1 MPEPTIPA
9 DIRALYEE
17 HDALRAI
24 VEDPFATEM
33 SKRRA
38 LRECWDV
45 EDALERRQA

>member
-1 MPEPTIPA
+1 MSGIPA
-9 DIRALYEE
+9 EIQALYDE
-17 HDALRAI
+17 HDRLRAI

-45 EDALERRQA
+45 EDALERKQA